1 MPMSDLKAQVMRER
15 LPPFGGTPDP
25 DPRQGGFN
33 MARHPK
39 ERPSALSRRD
49 FLLRTAGAATVLS
62 GAGGFLAACG
72 NSTTSPTPTSTTG
85 ELLGPGGLPLA
96 RPDKRITLPLWED
109 PIASSLEPET
119 GGTFTVFNYPDYLYK
134 KLLNDFG
141 KKYKVKVQYT
151 AFDNISSGIQ
161 RLASG
166 AVKPDVME
174 MSPDNLDQA
183 VAGKLIK
190 PLNLDYIP
198 NLKKNVWPELVS
210 PFYDGESHYTV
221 PYTCYATGIAWR
233 NDKVSE
239 DIAGM
244 PQPWDIFWQSSA
256 YKGKVALL
264 SEPRETIAMALLRKG
279 HDDINTEDPKLINQA
294 VADLKELY
302 DICNIKVGDVQYQAV
317 PEGTSWLNQ
326 AWSGDMIAGYIYYLP
341 KGTPG
346 SVLSY
351 WKADKGKVPI
361 QNDCFSIC
369 ATTKKPVLS
378 HLFLNYLLDNGV
390 AYSNFVDFNGYQPP
404 LNEID
409 PSSLV
414 SKGVVPENLAN
425 SVLTNDDFGPDSL
438 QEMTL
443 TTQGQRLWEDGYS
456 EFSAGA

>member
-1 MPMSDLKAQVMRER
+1 
-15 LPPFGGTPDP
+15 
-25 DPRQGGFN
+25 

-39 ERPSALSRRD
+39 ERYGELSRRD

-62 GAGGFLAACG
+62 GAGGILAACG
-72 NSTTSPTPTSTTG
+72 NSTTAPTPTSTTG

-96 RPDKRITLPLWED
+96 RPDKRVTLPLWED
-109 PIASSLEPET
+109 PIASGLEPET

-141 KKYKVKVQYT
+141 KKYKVKVAYT

-166 AVKPDVME
+166 AVSPDVME
-174 MSPDNLDQA
+174 MTPDNLDQA

-198 NLKKNVWPELVS
+198 NLKKNIWPELVS

-264 SEPRETIAMALLRKG
+264 SEVRETIAMALLRKG
-279 HDDINTEDPKLINQA
+279 HTDINTEDPKLINQA

-302 DICNIKVGDVQYQAV
+302 GICNIKVLDDQYQAI
-317 PEGTSWLNQ
+317 PEGTRWLNQ

-378 HLFLNYLLDNGV
+378 HLWLNYLLDNGI

-409 PSSLV
+409 PSTLV
-414 SKGVVPENLAN
+414 SKGIVPENLAN
-425 SVLTNDDFGPDSL
+425 SVLSNDDFGPDSL

-456 EFSAGA
+456 EFQAGA

>member
-1 MPMSDLKAQVMRER
+1 MTL
-15 LPPFGGTPDP
+15 
-25 DPRQGGFN
+25 
-33 MARHPK
+33 HPK
-39 ERPSALSRRD
+39 ERPDGSTRRD
-49 FLLRTAGAATVLS
+49 FLLRSAAAATVLS
-62 GAGGFLAACG
+62 GAGGLLAACG
-72 NSTTSPTPTSTTG
+72 NTTSVAEATGTSG
-85 ELLGPGGLPLA
+85 EPVGPGGLPLA
-96 RPDKRITLPLWED
+96 RPDKRVTLPLWED
-109 PIASSLEPET
+109 PIESGLEPET

-134 KLLNDFG
+134 KLLKEFCA
-141 KKYKVKVQYT
+141 KYDVEPQYT
-151 AFDNISSGIQ
+151 AFANISSGIK

-166 AVKPDVME
+166 AVQPDVME
-174 MSPDNLDQA
+174 MTPDNLDLA

-198 NLKKNVWPELVS
+198 NLKKNIWPELVD
-210 PFYDGESHYTV
+210 PFYDGGSHYTV

-239 DIAGM
+239 DIASM
-244 PQPWDIFWQSSA
+244 PQPWDIFWQAEA
-256 YKGKVALL
+256 YKGKTALL

-279 HDDINTEDPKLINQA
+279 HMDINTEDPALINQA
-294 VADLKELY
+294 VADLKQLY

-317 PEGTSWLNQ
+317 PEGSAWLNQ
-326 AWSGDMIAGYIYYLP
+326 AWSGDMMAGYIYYLP

-351 WKADKGKVPI
+351 WKAEKGKVPV

-404 LNEID
+404 LAELD
-409 PSSLV
+409 PTTLV
-414 SKGVVPENLAN
+414 KKGVIPENLETC
-425 SVLTNDDFGPDSL
+425 VLSNDDFGPESL

-443 TTQGQRLWEDGYS
+443 TAKGQQLWEDGYS
-456 EFSAGA
+456 DFLAGGSG